1 MTRLN
6 PQEQTF
12 KQLISQDKE
21 YKIPKYQRNYSWTK
35 ENWIDLWD
43 DILEMEDSENE
54 QHYMGPIVLK
64 ENGASREV
72 DIIDGQQRFC
82 SLTIIVIAAIAIL
95 QDWANLNID
104 KELNEDYLNEL
115 KEIYIGKEGKLTPKR
130 KLFLNKYDDPF
141 FVTKLVETYAEEPNS
156 KDLLPSHIQL
166 KECFKFFKKRLELK
180 FQNKN
185 SEELVN
191 FIHNKIMNN
200 LSFIVIYVTNSDN
213 AYTIFETLNARG
225 LELSNTDLLKN
236 YLFSI
241 VKDEET
247 DLAYIESRWDRI
259 VDLIGFKLLPNFMR
273 YYWISHF
280 KHITEAKLFKEIK
293 NNSNLKNSEEIKTFF
308 NNLEKTAEIYEALND
323 TDNIIWRDKAECIE
337 YLEELK
343 ILDNRAY
350 KILAIAVYEKMP
362 SEICKLLKLCSIIS
376 FRYFISD
383 KNPNEVE
390 KTYSDIA
397 IKVSNGQITRFNK
410 IKELLK
416 PLYIRDEV
424 FEHDFSQCSIKS
436 KSNKT
441 KIKHLLIKI
450 ESYLEEKEI
459 ANSSK
464 LSIEHILPENI
475 TSKIWNESFSNSCKD
490 YVYRLGN
497 YSLLTNTDNRKC
509 GAKDFEAKKVIYA
522 NSKYKMSKI
531 LCDLKKW
538 DIESLINRQKDMAS
552 YAKEIWHIDFE

>member
-225 LELSNTDLLKN
+225 LELSNTDL
-236 YLFSI
+236 
-241 VKDEET
+241 
-247 DLAYIESRWDRI
+247 
-259 VDLIGFKLLPNFMR
+259 
-273 YYWISHF
+273 
-280 KHITEAKLFKEIK
+280 
-293 NNSNLKNSEEIKTFF
+293 
-308 NNLEKTAEIYEALND
+308 
-323 TDNIIWRDKAECIE
+323 
-337 YLEELK
+337 
-343 ILDNRAY
+343 
-350 KILAIAVYEKMP
+350 
-362 SEICKLLKLCSIIS
+362 
-376 FRYFISD
+376 
-383 KNPNEVE
+383 
-390 KTYSDIA
+390 
-397 IKVSNGQITRFNK
+397 
-410 IKELLK
+410 
-416 PLYIRDEV
+416 
-424 FEHDFSQCSIKS
+424 
-436 KSNKT
+436 
-441 KIKHLLIKI
+441 
-450 ESYLEEKEI
+450 
-459 ANSSK
+459 
-464 LSIEHILPENI
+464 
-475 TSKIWNESFSNSCKD
+475 
-490 YVYRLGN
+490 
-497 YSLLTNTDNRKC
+497 
-509 GAKDFEAKKVIYA
+509 
-522 NSKYKMSKI
+522 
-531 LCDLKKW
+531 
-538 DIESLINRQKDMAS
+538 
-552 YAKEIWHIDFE
+552 